1 MNFTNM
7 NILSI
12 IKLVVRYMKTKED
25 LRIRKTKATLY
36 KAYLNLIEKES
47 YDQIKISD
55 ICKKANINRSTFY
68 DHFKDK
74 DELAKSL
81 LEDTKNEMLNELK
94 LIPPNDQYINN
105 ILDKA
110 RELITNNYIIKA
122 LLKSNPI
129 LIKQTIN
136 TILKDIL
143 KKELQKEENTPL
155 PIEQYSLFL
164 SEGLTALLL
173 SKDYK
178 KISKENLSLLISTKK
193 Q

>member
-1 MNFTNM
+1 
-7 NILSI
+7 
-12 IKLVVRYMKTKED
+12 MKTKED

-81 LEDTKNEMLNELK
+81 LEDTKNEMSNELK
-94 LIPPNDQYINN
+94 LIPHNDQYINN

-193 Q
+193 